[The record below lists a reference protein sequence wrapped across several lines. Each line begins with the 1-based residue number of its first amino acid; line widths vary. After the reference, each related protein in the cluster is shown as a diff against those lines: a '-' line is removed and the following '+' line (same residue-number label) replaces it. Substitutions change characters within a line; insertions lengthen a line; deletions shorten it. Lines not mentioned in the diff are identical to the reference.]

1 MALTTLKQSRR
12 GSVLRSFGE
21 LDKAAPRF
29 AHTLVP
35 ISRGNPFMHRKQ
47 AKRRAPEPMS
57 QALFQV
63 ADSASLRPIIV
74 PPKGTEEVPSPP
86 SGLLLFFALN
96 WFGGL
101 AETTKRTQFCD
112 ARGRR
117 FASTGSLTTR
127 SSALLPRIA
136 QRPPPGRRL
145 EAPSSLVQSATCPI
159 RPRDERWQLRE
170 EDLDLY
176 L

>member
-57 QALFQV
+57 QALFQL
-63 ADSASLRPIIV
+63 ADSASLRRPM
-74 PPKGTEEVPSPP
+74 ES
-86 SGLLLFFALN
+86 
-96 WFGGL
+96 
-101 AETTKRTQFCD
+101 R
-112 ARGRR
+112 
-117 FASTGSLTTR
+117 
-127 SSALLPRIA
+127 LPR
-136 QRPPPGRRL
+136 RL
-145 EAPSSLVQSATCPI
+145 PTEKIGFGPKATNHRI
-159 RPRDERWQLRE
+159 EW
-170 EDLDLY
+170 
-176 L
+176 